1 MAESSTLG
9 RHFTARGLAL
19 DAGQALAAAALDH
32 LHQRARQ
39 ASPRSLRR
47 VPPLGA
53 YLWGEPGR
61 GKTMLMD
68 GLFGITTLP
77 ARRIHYHQFLRD
89 LHRGRAQAPTGQAD
103 YLVALAR
110 DVARQCR
117 IFCLDEFHLHDVAD
131 AILMQRFL
139 EVLLEERVLVVLTSN
154 YAPESLLPDPILHRH
169 ALPVIHLIRQHMQ
182 VVQLDGAKDYRYREA
197 VRGEQYLHP
206 CGPETESRLR
216 ALLEDLGLPVET
228 GAGKIKLC
236 GRDVAV
242 RALGERCAWFDFE
255 SICLGPRSHLDYLE
269 ISERWDAVVVSGIRQ
284 AQLNKPD
291 GLRRFIW
298 LVDILY
304 DRRQRLLLEA
314 ERDIESM
321 LRAVTLSVDTHR
333 TLSRLAEMQSADF
346 ALATP
351 LENSLLCP

>member
-1 MAESSTLG
+1 MAEASTL
-9 RHFTARGLAL
+9 RSHFTARGLVL
-19 DAGQALAAAALDH
+19 DAGQARAAAALDE
-32 LHQRARQ
+32 LHQRVRQ

-47 VPPLGA
+47 APPLGA

-68 GLFGITTLP
+68 GLFGVATLP

-89 LHRGRAQAPTGQAD
+89 LHRGRARAPAGQTD
-103 YLVALAR
+103 YLAALAR

-154 YAPESLLPDPILHRH
+154 YAPEQLLPDPILHRH
-169 ALPVIHLIRQHMQ
+169 ALPVINLIRQHLR
-182 VVQLDGAKDYRYREA
+182 VVHLDGAQDYRYRES
-197 VRGEQYLHP
+197 VRAEQYLHP
-206 CGPETESRLR
+206 CGPETEQRLR
-216 ALLEDLGLPVET
+216 ALLDAMGLPLET
-228 GAGKIKLC
+228 GPGKIALC
-236 GRDVAV
+236 GRAVPV
-242 RALGERCAWFDFE
+242 RALGTRCVWFDFE

-269 ISERWDAVVVSGIRQ
+269 ISERWDAVVVSDIRQ
-284 AQLNKPD
+284 AHLNKPD

-304 DRRQRLLLEA
+304 DRRQRLLLGA
-314 ERDIESM
+314 ERAIESM
-321 LRAVTLSVDTHR
+321 LREVTLSVDTHR
-333 TLSRLAEMQSADF
+333 TLSRLAEMQSAAF
-346 ALATP
+346 ALDTP
-351 LENSLLCP
+351 LETSPLCP